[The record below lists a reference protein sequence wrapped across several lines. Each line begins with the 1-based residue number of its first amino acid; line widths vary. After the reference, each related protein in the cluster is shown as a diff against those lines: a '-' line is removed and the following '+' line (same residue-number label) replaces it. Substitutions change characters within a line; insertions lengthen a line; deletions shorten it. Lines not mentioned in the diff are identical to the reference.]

1 MADYRKRLAERVQHE
16 RERQSLSR
24 ESLALRAD
32 VNPRTVKRIEEQ
44 KVNNPRPSTIRRLA
58 EALEIEPEQLRPP
71 DELEEDQLNRIEGL
85 LVQLLDRLDLAGL
98 EELAG
103 EPDQGA
109 AQSNG
114 RTGARPDEAA
124 EEDSP

>member
-1 MADYRKRLAERVQHE
+1 MADYRKRLAARVQHE

-44 KVNNPRPSTIRRLA
+44 KVDNPRPSTIRRLA

-71 DELEEDQLNRIEGL
+71 DGLEEDQLNRIEGM
-85 LVQLLDRLDLAGL
+85 LVQLLDHFDLRAL
-98 EELAG
+98 EELADG
-103 EPDQGA
+103 NDQGDVR
-109 AQSNG
+109 SG
-114 RTGARPDEAA
+114 D
-124 EEDSP
+124 